1 MRIVWTHF
9 IRYIFFQKHKSVEN
23 WSFFLSFFT
32 IHWEPMLVRR
42 HFWPTQL
49 EPKIYNMGPMS
60 WWGTGAQ
67 AQTVC
72 YSMRGQE
79 MLEDSEVRGVNTNYV
94 EQDCHFSMIVR
105 KQDWL
110 WYVMTRILFLC
121 KWTKLETTSMITNTK
136 ICISYTLLMNIH
148 HKSTLSHFHLF
159 RIYMFFKNH
168 TYLDISNC
176 NSDIVFI
183 LYFSLST
190 YSLPYLRN
198 LTLITTE
205 LIRYNWSPFAALDPL
220 HV

>member
-1 MRIVWTHF
+1 
-9 IRYIFFQKHKSVEN
+9 
-23 WSFFLSFFT
+23 
-32 IHWEPMLVRR
+32 
-42 HFWPTQL
+42 
-49 EPKIYNMGPMS
+49 MGPMS

-67 AQTVC
+67 AQTDKC

-121 KWTKLETTSMITNTK
+121 KWMKLETTSMITNTK
-136 ICISYTLLMNIH
+136 ICIAYTLLM
-148 HKSTLSHFHLF
+148 KSTLSHFHLF

-168 TYLDISNC
+168 TYPDISNC

-183 LYFSLST
+183 LYFSLSI